1 MTKNVLFI
9 FGMKN
14 VFVKLIFWS
23 QDITNDSRR
32 TMLTLFLL
40 HKSPKETETES
51 GIEKEREW
59 QTESERDTYNHKSG
73 VGMFL
78 CCCCCC

>member
-1 MTKNVLFI
+1 
-9 FGMKN
+9 MKN

-51 GIEKEREW
+51 GIEKERE
-59 QTESERDTYNHKSG
+59 
-73 VGMFL
+73 
-78 CCCCCC
+78 